1 MIIAD
6 VLRWMEAEHMEAEF
20 AKEDADEEV
29 QGSWRESP
37 WNLRR

>member
-6 VLRWMEAEHMEAEF
+6 VRRWMEAEHMEAEF

-29 QGSWRESP
+29 QGVGGKAHGI
-37 WNLRR
+37 